1 MEFLDEDAK
10 PRFLFH
16 SRANPSSATELQTES
31 QSSKLFVSI
40 TVVISSIFLI
50 LSILF
55 VQFEPFRSLLIWLSL
70 SLLLGPFAPISLTG
84 GDIRVGRGPILEIPN
99 EEPEV
104 EDDAKK
110 KPVQKRSKPRRSEEI
125 AVGTIEVAE
134 KASSKIENRNGGVY
148 QSNKNGVD
156 FAIEEAEWDEAEL
169 GFLKKQLTKH
179 PVGKP
184 RRWEIIAEAFGGR
197 HKVENVIK
205 MAKEM
210 GEKKLGDEDSYA
222 QFLKKRK
229 PMDKRIENVNEEGA
243 TAVVDGQVAGWSSG
257 EDIALLNALKT
268 FPKDSALRWEKIAAA
283 VPGKTKAACMKRVG
297 ELKRDFRNSKA
308 ANDI

>member
-16 SRANPSSATELQTES
+16 SRANPSSPPELQTDS
-31 QSSKLFVSI
+31 QSSKLFLSI

-104 EDDAKK
+104 DDDAKK

-125 AVGTIEVAE
+125 AVGTIEVVE
-134 KASSKIENRNGGVY
+134 KASSKIENRKGGAD
-148 QSNKNGVD
+148 QSSKNGVD
-156 FAIEEAEWDEAEL
+156 FAMEEAEWDEAEL

-197 HKVENVIK
+197 HKVESVIK

-229 PMDKRIENVNEEGA
+229 PMDKRIENVNEEGGA
-243 TAVVDGQVAGWSSG
+243 TAAATADGWSSG
-257 EDIALLNALKT
+257 EDIALLNALKA
-268 FPKDSALRWEKIAAA
+268 FPKDSAMRWEKIAAA

>member
-10 PRFLFH
+10 PRFLFQ
-16 SRANPSSATELQTES
+16 SRAIPSPATELQNES
-31 QSSKLFVSI
+31 QSSKIFVSI

-55 VQFEPFRSLLIWLSL
+55 VQFEPFRSLLIWISL

-84 GDIRVGRGPILEIPN
+84 GDIRVGRGPIVEIPD
-99 EEPEV
+99 EEHEL

-110 KPVQKRSKPRRSEEI
+110 KPVQKRSKLRRSEEI
-125 AVGTIEVAE
+125 TAGAIEIAE
-134 KASSKIENRNGGVY
+134 KVTAKMENRNGAL
-148 QSNKNGVD
+148 QSRNNGVN
-156 FAIEEAEWDEAEL
+156 FAIEETEWDEGEL
-169 GFLKKQLTKH
+169 GLLKKQLAKH

-184 RRWEIIAEAFGGR
+184 RRWEIISEAFGGR
-197 HKVENVIK
+197 HKVESVIK

-222 QFLKKRK
+222 QFLKNRK
-229 PMDKRIENVNEEGA
+229 PMDKRIENVDEERPGGA
-243 TAVVDGQVAGWSSG
+243 VDAQVAGWSSG

-268 FPKDSALRWEKIAAA
+268 FPKDVPMRWEKITASL
-283 VPGKTKAACMKRVG
+283 PGKTKAACMKRVG

>member
-16 SRANPSSATELQTES
+16 SRANQSSAPELHIEP
-31 QSSKLFVSI
+31 QSCKLFCSI
-40 TVVISSIFLI
+40 TVVLSSILLI

-55 VQFEPFRSLLIWLSL
+55 VQFEPFRSILIWMSL
-70 SLLLGPFAPISLTG
+70 SLLLGPFAPISITG
-84 GDIRVGRGPILEIPN
+84 GDIRVGRGPILEIPD
-99 EEPEV
+99 EESEM
-104 EDDAKK
+104 EDDSKK
-110 KPVQKRSKPRRSEEI
+110 KPVQKRSKPRRSEEV
-125 AVGTIEVAE
+125 AAGVIEVVE
-134 KASSKIENRNGGVY
+134 KASSKVENRNGALGS
-148 QSNKNGVD
+148 SNNGVD
-156 FAIEEAEWDEAEL
+156 FAIEEAEWDEGEL
-169 GFLKKQLTKH
+169 KLLKKQLAKH

-197 HKVENVIK
+197 HKVESVIK

-229 PMDKRIENVNEEGA
+229 PMDKRIENVDEERAGG
-243 TAVVDGQVAGWSSG
+243 VVDGQAVCWNSS
-257 EDIALLNALKT
+257 EDIALLNALKA
-268 FPKDSALRWEKIAAA
+268 FPKEVPMRWEKIAAA
-283 VPGKTKAACMKRVG
+283 LPGKTKAACMKRVG

-308 ANDI
+308 GNDI

>member
-16 SRANPSSATELQTES
+16 SRANPSPAMELQSDS
-31 QSSKLFVSI
+31 QSTKLFLSI

-50 LSILF
+50 LSIVF
-55 VQFEPFRSLLIWLSL
+55 VQFEPFRSLFIWLSL
-70 SLLLGPFAPISLTG
+70 SLLVGPFAPISLTG
-84 GDIRVGRGPILEIPN
+84 GDIRVGRGPILEIPD
-99 EEPEV
+99 EELEA
-104 EDDAKK
+104 EDDSKK
-110 KPVQKRSKPRRSEEI
+110 KPVQKRSKARRSNDEI
-125 AVGTIEVAE
+125 AVASIVVAE
-134 KASSKIENRNGGVY
+134 KSSAKIDNRNGVGH

-156 FAIEEAEWDEAEL
+156 FAIEEAEWDDAEL
-169 GFLKKQLTKH
+169 GFLKKQLAKH

-222 QFLKKRK
+222 QFLKNRK
-229 PMDKRIENVNEEGA
+229 PMDKRIENVNEEA
-243 TAVVDGQVAGWSSG
+243 PTAAVAGGWSSG
-257 EDIALLNALKT
+257 EDIALLNALKA
-268 FPKDSALRWEKIAAA
+268 FPKDSAMRWEKIAAA

-308 ANDI
+308 GNEI